1 MSGENA
7 APLQAA
13 AAEVTPAALAAAAAL
28 LAQANPNGAK
38 GKGKKKGGGS
48 RWKEREVVA
57 MLGFVREVLPR
68 GVTEWE
74 LVAAKYAEWVDENGA
89 PHRDKDAV
97 KNKYQTLKNTQKSTG
112 DPECPSTVR
121 EAKHIA
127 RDIEAKGECGAVE
140 DEAAAEREEEEE
152 EEELDPEEGEGE
164 NVEPAEKE
172 GVEGRDSLGASSA
185 EGTGASPVQGGGL
198 LGNLTGVEQLHAQ
211 SVSGT
216 ATKTPS
222 RSGTPTSIASASTS
236 GSKKPLTTLQK
247 AQKQLQGKQ
256 WSTRSNVASALQSS
270 ADAVASMGSAGAGE
284 GVGAAI
290 MQAMML
296 QQESTRRAEQ
306 QQQQQFMMWMQQQ
319 EASRR
324 AEQQQNMMMMMGM
337 LTSINPNMAGMMPF
351 MMQQQQQPPPGQQT
365 MGGAMGGVGMQDP
378 GAGGMGVGVKRKMM
392 EYEEDAIGHSLP
404 QGEGQECGELLDGA
418 DDQ

>member
-152 EEELDPEEGEGE
+152 EEEALALEDDGDNDGREQQDIPDLWFEAPRDFGYSHPQAPFLVPRAEHSYHPSQLEHHVVVGAGCAPTCFDSKMAWAAASEEG
-164 NVEPAEKE
+164 
-172 GVEGRDSLGASSA
+172 
-185 EGTGASPVQGGGL
+185 GL
-198 LGNLTGVEQLHAQ
+198 YDP
-211 SVSGT
+211 SGW
-216 ATKTPS
+216 KL
-222 RSGTPTSIASASTS
+222 S
-236 GSKKPLTTLQK
+236 GS
-247 AQKQLQGKQ
+247 
-256 WSTRSNVASALQSS
+256 
-270 ADAVASMGSAGAGE
+270 
-284 GVGAAI
+284 
-290 MQAMML
+290 
-296 QQESTRRAEQ
+296 
-306 QQQQQFMMWMQQQ
+306 
-319 EASRR
+319 
-324 AEQQQNMMMMMGM
+324 
-337 LTSINPNMAGMMPF
+337 MAG
-351 MMQQQQQPPPGQQT
+351 GW
-365 MGGAMGGVGMQDP
+365 GRC
-378 GAGGMGVGVKRKMM
+378 GMGEVQC
-392 EYEEDAIGHSLP
+392 EDCTS
-404 QGEGQECGELLDGA
+404 
-418 DDQ
+418 